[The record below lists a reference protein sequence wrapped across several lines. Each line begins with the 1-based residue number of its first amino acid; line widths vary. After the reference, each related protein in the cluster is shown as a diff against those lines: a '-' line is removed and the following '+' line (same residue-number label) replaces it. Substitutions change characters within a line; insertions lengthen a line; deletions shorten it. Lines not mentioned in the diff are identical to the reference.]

1 VSERSVPY
9 YCPYCGGEDLRPHE
23 DTHGAW
29 ECRECIRVFSL
40 KFLGILPT
48 PAEESEPRGTSGED
62 GSALGSTD
70 SVSGGN
76 GGIGGHAS
84 A

>member
-1 VSERSVPY
+1 MSERSVPY

-29 ECRECIRVFSL
+29 ECRECTRVFSL
-40 KFLGILPT
+40 KFVGMIPR
-48 PAEESEPRGTSGED
+48 SEM
-62 GSALGSTD
+62 
-70 SVSGGN
+70 VN
-76 GGIGGHAS
+76 GGRGGHAS